1 MFCYYYKKLFVLAR
15 KGLNVV
21 ASTDVP
27 TSSIVK
33 EVAMD
38 LVATFN

>member
-1 MFCYYYKKLFVLAR
+1 MFVLA
-15 KGLNVV
+15 KKCLNVV
-21 ASTDVP
+21 ASIDVP

-33 EVAMD
+33 EVAID

>member
-1 MFCYYYKKLFVLAR
+1 MFVLAR

-33 EVAMD
+33 TVAID
-38 LVATFN
+38 LVAPFN

>member
-1 MFCYYYKKLFVLAR
+1 VLAR
-15 KGLNVV
+15 KGLSVV

-27 TSSIVK
+27 TNSIVK
-33 EVAMD
+33 EVTID